1 MTDHSETR
9 LAKITSSLAGGTAS
23 AGSKTYKI
31 SLPSSWVNT
40 LDTHDVVM
48 SFDGERITITPRQDA
63 EQFKNS
69 RLSKGHSVLEIRY
82 YDKSTLCSLIYADE
96 TTREIYAKNYSDI
109 PVKTALG
116 IKANPSWK
124 DLEEFIESRCI
135 PRSRAG
141 LQHYLDVLGISA
153 YDPWDIVKK
162 TQGRMAED
170 EQWLEITEL

>member
-1 MTDHSETR
+1 MKDHLETR
-9 LAKITSSLAGGTAS
+9 LAKITSSNAGGTAS

-48 SFDGERITITPRQDA
+48 SFDGECITITPRQDA

-69 RLSKGHSVLEIRY
+69 RLKKGHDIIEIRY
-82 YDKSTLCSLIYADE
+82 YDRNTLCSLIYADN
-96 TTREIYAKNYSDI
+96 TTREICVNNFTDN
-109 PVKTALG
+109 PVKTAMG
-116 IKANPSWK
+116 IKENPSWA
-124 DLEEFIESRCI
+124 DLEEFIENRCI

-141 LQHYLDVLGISA
+141 LQHYLDALGVFS

-170 EQWLEITEL
+170 EQWLEIKKL